1 MSSTEKLSS
10 PCHNQ
15 WFDTV
20 STNLGTSLGFDHN
33 NEKKCAFPHARHIYS
48 LENYFTRGRCRLAWR
63 VLTLTDENYRGE
75 PHEIL
80 VKCFKNFVYPWFARK
95 KRQIPNGISK
105 YFIHWSIYELFNNS
119 PRKKQNWNNGRIGQ
133 MNSFFFNKEFV
144 GSFFPLN
151 LRGSQFFVTA
161 EDKHLWNVSE
171 TLKEFTL
178 PVTFSSLLFICN

>member
-48 LENYFTRGRCRLAWR
+48 LENYFTGGRCHLAWC
-63 VLTLTDENYRGE
+63 VLTLADENYRGE

-80 VKCFKNFVYPWFARK
+80 VKCFINFVYPWFARN
-95 KRQIPNGISK
+95 KRQIPNDISK
-105 YFIHWSIYELFNNS
+105 YFIHWSIYDLFYN
-119 PRKKQNWNNGRIGQ
+119 I
-133 MNSFFFNKEFV
+133 
-144 GSFFPLN
+144 SFFPVN
-151 LRGSQFFVTA
+151 LREGQFFVA
-161 EDKHLWNVSE
+161 AKDRYLWKVSE

-178 PVTFSSLLFICN
+178 PVIFSSFSQQRNRHCQSFVV